1 MAVMRVCEWTA
12 LLTISMLVPSAVRTQ
27 EPHAELWTPQ
37 SIEPGLEHSET
48 AGETT
53 DSFLAFLNRSNCF
66 HRDHSEAGKRS
77 QARRA
82 KRSSSRA
89 ASCSSGTNC
98 RTASRCAWL
107 DLNADAAAIAL
118 FDRKPMR
125 EELAFCC
132 RRFEDCE
139 RQSIAPFNPH
149 LRSFPESLE
158 TVYLAD
164 ASEIF
169 AADLSETVASAGE
182 AEGDVHAEGM
192 GEWSI
197 RGESVP
203 WLAEFGAKSRVVTL
217 HRFSQIEPSADNFWS
232 AWNGRSPF
240 FETRDDSYS
249 IFKHFFLNDANNPTD
264 NQSIHLIQ
272 MLRSLPDQAGSLKW
286 TFFY

>member
-12 LLTISMLVPSAVRTQ
+12 LLTISMLVPATVRTQ
-27 EPHAELWTPQ
+27 EPHAELWTSQ
-37 SIEPGLEHSET
+37 SIEPGLENSET
-48 AGETT
+48 ASETI

-77 QARRA
+77 HARRA
-82 KRSSSRA
+82 KRSSSRTD
-89 ASCSSGTNC
+89 SCSLRTNC
-98 RTASRCAWL
+98 RAASRCAWL

-118 FDRKPMR
+118 FQRKPMR

-132 RRFEDCE
+132 RRLEDCAW
-139 RQSIAPFNPH
+139 QSIVPFNPR
-149 LRSFPESLE
+149 LRTFPESLE

-169 AADLSETVASAGE
+169 AANLCESVASVGE
-182 AEGDVHAEGM
+182 AEGDIRADGL
-192 GEWSI
+192 GDWSI
-197 RGESVP
+197 RSESVP
-203 WLAEFGAKSRVVTL
+203 WLAEFGVKSRVVTL
-217 HRFSQIEPSADNFWS
+217 HRFNQIESSADNFWR

-240 FETRDDSYS
+240 FENREDSYS
-249 IFKHFFLNDANNPTD
+249 ILNHFFLNDANNPTD

-272 MLRSLPDQAGSLKW
+272 MLRSLPDQLSLKW